1 IDEVNADP
9 ENKTPIEFIR
19 WGIEPT
25 RWSLVE
31 YLAMIASLPQ
41 GRDTFEINNLK
52 FLTEMI
58 ARYGEKQGWQIFNDV
73 VPISDPDSP
82 TVIAEGEDLAP
93 TRPMPKPVFSPVQ
106 LGQKKG
112 ADLTNV
118 RTLQS
123 DLPSEASRCLVIGP
137 EKSASGKVLML
148 QATSDGPEIHLKGGG
163 FDNAGFV
170 TSNIGLPIMGR
181 GAQHGWLMVSGK
193 SEADTV
199 FAEKLNPN
207 NRYEYWYKGAWKK
220 MEHRT
225 ETIQVKDAA
234 PVTHEVA
241 RTIHGPVIAWDV
253 SNGVAYSE
261 KMGLHGKQLD
271 TWAAMAEMGRAK
283 NLEDFKTKGVDK
295 MGWNVGVCYGGEDG
309 QIAYFEVG
317 AIPKKAANVD
327 PRLPTPGT
335 GEYEWT
341 GFFTPDEKPRVIN
354 PSQGYIYAWNSKPTT
369 WMPEGNNSRFG
380 ATFRTWLGDR
390 LASTEQPLTLLDM
403 REFNRKIFS
412 AFGAIDRN
420 LASPDFF
427 APYISKAIE
436 VSDDPEVKQA
446 GELML
451 SFDGLYQDLN
461 LDQKY
466 DNPGL
471 TLYRTWLEVA
481 PSMIFEDDI
490 GTWWKTIDEGRYL
503 TYQSS
508 LLLRAFQG
516 RDAGAP
522 LGVDYF
528 NGRDRNELIVDTI
541 KATIAKVSGEFP
553 NKDMAEWKLP
563 IFWKYYDPSAKTPER
578 KSVDNNARR
587 TRLFSQLG
595 LGPAMAPHNGG
606 EYWIGLMEMDSK
618 NRALYSVVETGGQSK
633 FIDPQGR
640 GNPHLMD
647 QLRMHEGSDLKRIP
661 LEARGIISAAESTET
676 LEYRP
681 KKK

>member
-41 GRDTFEINNLK
+41 GRQTFEINNLK

-118 RTLQS
+118 RALQY

-253 SNGVAYSE
+253 SNGVAYSQ
-261 KMGLHGKQLD
+261 KMGMHGKQLD

-283 NLEDFKTKGVDK
+283 NIEDFKTKGVDK

-309 QIAYFEVG
+309 QIAYFQAG
-317 AIPKKAANVD
+317 AIPKKSTDVD

-341 GFFTPDEKPRVIN
+341 GFLTPNENPRVIN
-354 PSQGYIYAWNSKPTT
+354 PSQGYIHAWNSKATS
-369 WMPEGNNSRFG
+369 WSPEGNNARYG
-380 ATFRTWLGDR
+380 ATFKTWLGNR
-390 LASTEQPLTLLDM
+390 LASTEEPLTLLEM

-412 AFGAIDRN
+412 AFSAVDSN
-420 LASPDFF
+420 QTAPDFF
-427 APYISKAIE
+427 APYINKAIE
-436 VSDDPEVKQA
+436 ASDDPEVKQA

-490 GTWWKTIDEGRYL
+490 GTWWKTIDEGRPL
-503 TYQSS
+503 RTQSS
-508 LLLRAFQG
+508 LLLRAIQG
-516 RDAGAP
+516 NNAGAP
-522 LGVDYF
+522 LGIDYF
-528 NGRDRNELIVDTI
+528 NGRDKNAVIADTI
-541 KATIAKVSGEFP
+541 KKTVSVLKKKFP
-553 NKDMAEWKLP
+553 DKHMAEWKLP
-563 IFWKYYDPSAKTPER
+563 IFWKYYNPDVQASDKPSIPNDFNRRRLSAK
-578 KSVDNNARR
+578 
-587 TRLFSQLG
+587 LG
-595 LGPAMAPHNGG
+595 LVPAMVPHNGG
-606 EYWIGLMEMDSK
+606 EYWIGVMEVDSK
-618 NRALYSVVETGGQSK
+618 NSALYSVAESGGQSQ
-633 FIDPQGR
+633 FINSQGR

-647 QLRMHEGSDLKRIP
+647 QLLMHEGSDLKRIP
-661 LEARGIISAAESTET
+661 LEDRDVQATAKSSET
-676 LEYRP
+676 LKYKP